1 VSVNLQLVSTCRCQ
15 TIVTHFGV
23 RGANLEPFRAEPSS
37 NLFARHF
44 DVWLKKRG
52 VPLILDIHCILVDF

>member
-1 VSVNLQLVSTCRCQ
+1 MGQVVSVNLQLVSTCQCQ

-44 DVWLKKRG
+44 DV
-52 VPLILDIHCILVDF
+52 